1 MASTIND
8 ELEALVE
15 DFEMLDDWEDRYR
28 HILDLGRGL
37 APLSEAE
44 HSDDRKVPGCASQVW
59 LVTEA
64 GPERT
69 LVFRGDSDAHLVR
82 GLIAVLLDSVLRP
95 HAGRDQRLRRRGC
108 VSAAG
113 FGRRP
118 DQPARQRPARHGRP
132 HPGGGP
138 RRGLGGS
145 VQAARMPETARSAP
159 APTGAS

>member
-82 GLIAVLLDSVLRP
+82 GLIAVLLTLYSGRTPAEISGFDAEAAFRRLGLDGALTSQRANGLR
-95 HAGRDQRLRRRGC
+95 AMVDRIRAEAR
-108 VSAAG
+108 AA
-113 FGRRP
+113 
-118 DQPARQRPARHGRP
+118 A
-132 HPGGGP
+132 
-138 RRGLGGS
+138 
-145 VQAARMPETARSAP
+145 
-159 APTGAS
+159 